1 MSAVG
6 AELSVIGKLSAAISA
21 KILMLVT
28 SEVFYNYILSY
39 EKIFVKFIN
48 HKIFEKYKFFVQKC
62 GLREI
67 SGTGCVAACAARDT
81 QRHGRP
87 FGRML
92 LGVA

>member
-1 MSAVG
+1 MQS
-6 AELSVIGKLSAAISA
+6 
-21 KILMLVT
+21 ILFRRRRYVVNNIKT
-28 SEVFYNYILSY
+28 CNEEKRSPKFFYNYILSY

>member
-1 MSAVG
+1 
-6 AELSVIGKLSAAISA
+6 
-21 KILMLVT
+21 MLVT